1 MYLPELPELKNSRR
15 QLRVFG
21 GLNETYGCTEAEYG
35 EGKNFSS
42 RDFPALS
49 TRTPRRKLRALDGAD
64 GMYHLNGLVWIRGG
78 SLTYTPDDGSDAVTL
93 TGQLTSGKKALVG
106 IGTKVLIFPDKAAF
120 DTADGTLK
128 PLGADWGGGGA
139 AVEMTP
145 CDAEGNTYTVGSWG
159 AAEPEDPEDGEVFLK
174 VVTESSPWNAD
185 GVLEVYSSSLERW
198 TSVTLDHC
206 RISAEGIGADFA
218 VWDTVT
224 VAGTAAAAAGLC
236 DDLDGEKVIY
246 AADEDWL
253 VVRITP
259 GGEHFYGR
267 LLQAAHKTGAEVI
280 TTSTSAEWPNK
291 KKIWAGKPGVYQKFA
306 DKLAAIRIGSCWNK
320 LYLTDFL
327 RRNEL
332 VFPAGLLS
340 EDNLFVIKCL
350 ALCKNLGVIDSTR
363 YHYVINPGS
372 LTHAPQIA
380 EKRKKDSLAISC
392 MILEFIRQNVPG
404 ARHKIIHFIIKNI
417 ISLQYLTDEDYY
429 HTLRQAAGF
438 SPYLIKKRFI
448 ALYKF
453 KFRKP
458 RK

>member
-1 MYLPELPELKNSRR
+1 MIFMVIIAIKLVVAILFKIIPGVGMDDLISVIVPCCNSEKFIKKCLQSIMR
-15 QLRVFG
+15 Q
-21 GLNETYGCTEAEYG
+21 TYGNLEIICIDDASTDNTVKIIHSLQEHDPRIRLLVNEKNLGISLVRNRGIDEAV
-35 EGKNFSS
+35 GKYISFIDAD
-42 RDFPALS
+42 DFI
-49 TRTPRRKLRALDGAD
+49 D
-64 GMYHLNGLVWIRGG
+64 
-78 SLTYTPDDGSDAVTL
+78 PD
-93 TGQLTSGKKALVG
+93 
-106 IGTKVLIFPDKAAF
+106 
-120 DTADGTLK
+120 
-128 PLGADWGGGGA
+128 
-139 AVEMTP
+139 
-145 CDAEGNTYTVGSWG
+145 
-159 AAEPEDPEDGEVFLK
+159 
-174 VVTESSPWNAD
+174 
-185 GVLEVYSSSLERW
+185 
-198 TSVTLDHC
+198 
-206 RISAEGIGADFA
+206 
-218 VWDTVT
+218 
-224 VAGTAAAAAGLC
+224 
-236 DDLDGEKVIY
+236 
-246 AADEDWL
+246 
-253 VVRITP
+253 
-259 GGEHFYGR
+259 FYGR